1 MYEPMYELFKDPL
14 VSSKRTF
21 EIMETAVEGAIES
34 YQDEY
39 RGIRIDDGTIEDLED
54 QVYDFDIDFLKDCFG
69 SDFWKYQEELSY
81 IESALLLVSSYDDV
95 GTVLYMNLYDSCPE
109 FKKYLKYAKNADDY
123 SPVKAKVNGM
133 DVALLLQTP
142 QHIMVFFRKQD
153 YNKLKDIMSKY
164 DGYCESLGMIKFINN
179 LD

>member
-1 MYEPMYELFKDPL
+1 MYEPMYELFKTPL

-21 EIMETAVEGAIES
+21 EIMETAVERAIED
-34 YQDEY
+34 YRDEN
-39 RGIRIDDGTIEDLED
+39 RGIRIDDRIIEDLED
-54 QVYDFDIDFLKDCFG
+54 QVYDFDIDFLESCFAN
-69 SDFWKYQEELSY
+69 DFWKYQEELSY

-109 FKKYLKYAKNADDY
+109 FKKYLKYAKNADEF

-133 DVALLLQTP
+133 DVALLKGTD

-153 YNKLKDIMSKY
+153 YNKLKDLMSKY
-164 DGYCESLGMIKFINN
+164 DGYSESLGMIKFITN